1 MKDTLKPRIK
11 DIILY
16 FTCEKGKR
24 HQEKQINEQNNKST
38 RKKYMDK
45 EEWYRQADYDVDTA
59 EFMFSGERYFYS
71 VFMCH
76 LSIEKALKGL
86 YIEKFGDAPPKT
98 HILLYLL
105 EIIEMEIP
113 EDMYDF
119 VFTLNRVSVL
129 TRYPADL
136 QKMLEDYDRE
146 KTKEILDKSKEL
158 LRWLKK
164 K

>member
-1 MKDTLKPRIK
+1 
-11 DIILY
+11 
-16 FTCEKGKR
+16 
-24 HQEKQINEQNNKST
+24 
-38 RKKYMDK
+38 MDK
-45 EEWYRQADYDVDTA
+45 DEWFLQADYDMDTA

-76 LSIEKALKGL
+76 LSIEKALKGI
-86 YIEKFGDAPPKT
+86 YIQKFREAPPKT
-98 HILLYLL
+98 HNLLYLL
-105 EIIEMEIP
+105 EFINLELP

-129 TRYPADL
+129 TRYPDDL
-136 QKMLEDYDRE
+136 NKMLEDYNKE
-146 KTKEILDKSKEL
+146 KTKEIVGRSKEL

>member
-1 MKDTLKPRIK
+1 
-11 DIILY
+11 
-16 FTCEKGKR
+16 
-24 HQEKQINEQNNKST
+24 
-38 RKKYMDK
+38 MDK
-45 EEWYRQADYDVDTA
+45 DEWFKQADYDMDTA

-86 YIEKFGDAPPKT
+86 YIQKFKDAPLKT
-98 HILLYLL
+98 HNLLYLL
-105 EIIEMEIP
+105 EIIDLELP

-129 TRYPADL
+129 TRYPDDL
-136 QKMLEDYDRE
+136 QKMLKDYNKK

-158 LRWLKK
+158 LKWLREK
-164 K
+164 

>member
-1 MKDTLKPRIK
+1 
-11 DIILY
+11 
-16 FTCEKGKR
+16 
-24 HQEKQINEQNNKST
+24 
-38 RKKYMDK
+38 MDK
-45 EEWYRQADYDVDTA
+45 DEWFKQADYDIDTA

-86 YIEKFGDAPPKT
+86 YIQKFKDAPLKT
-98 HILLYLL
+98 HNLLYLL
-105 EIIEMEIP
+105 EIIDLELP

-129 TRYPADL
+129 TRYPDDL
-136 QKMLEDYDRE
+136 QRMLADYDKE

-158 LRWLKK
+158 LIWLKAK
-164 K
+164 